1 MFKFRKKYLI
11 VVLIISI
18 MSLVFS
24 GCGKK
29 QGEIVAKVNGDVITQ
44 EEFDREFE
52 MAKKIK
58 QKQFGEDILFKEM
71 GNNKV
76 FEDVL
81 REETLDI
88 LIEDKLIR
96 QELDRLN
103 ITLTD
108 EEIDRAIKTRYIDEL
123 GGEEEYKAY
132 LENNGF
138 TEEFFRQ
145 QLERILLFEK
155 YAEYYFDKIE
165 LSEKELKDYFEKNKD
180 SLIKVKASHILVPT
194 EEEGKKVLEKLKKG
208 EDFYSL
214 AATESMDEDSAVKG
228 GAIED
233 GNYFTRGEMLESYKE
248 IENVIFQ
255 LNIGEISDLVKS
267 ELGYHII
274 LLEDKIDTYEELK
287 EDVIIR
293 LKNEK
298 YMEELS
304 NLKNKAKIKIYMDLN
319 KKK

>member
-1 MFKFRKKYLI
+1 
-11 VVLIISI
+11 
-18 MSLVFS
+18 MSLAFS
-24 GCGKK
+24 GCGKRDE
-29 QGEIVAKVNGDVITQ
+29 GIVAKVNGDVITQ
-44 EEFDREFE
+44 EEFDTEFQ

-58 QKQFGEDILFKEM
+58 QKQLGEDILSKEM
-71 GNNKV
+71 GDNRV
-76 FEDVL
+76 FEDIL

-88 LIEDKLIR
+88 LIEDRIIR

-108 EEIDRAIKTRYIDEL
+108 EEIDEAIKTRYIDEL
-123 GGEEEYKAY
+123 GGEEQYRVY

-165 LSEKELKDYFEKNKD
+165 LSEKELKDYFEKNRD
-180 SLIKVKASHILVPT
+180 SLVKVKASHILVPT
-194 EEEGKKVLEKLKKG
+194 EEEGQKVLEKLEKG

-233 GNYFTRGEMLESYKE
+233 GDYFIKGEMLESYRE
-248 IENVIFQ
+248 IENVIFE
-255 LNIGEISDLVKS
+255 LNIGEISDLVES

-274 LLEDKIDTYEELK
+274 LLEDRIDAYEDLK
-287 EDVIIR
+287 EDVIVR

-298 YMEELS
+298 YMERLS
-304 NLKNKAKIKIYMDLN
+304 NLRNKAKIKIYLDLDED
-319 KKK
+319 K